1 MLGFL
6 QQIMDGFKVAI
17 SLIQSLFSGLADIIL
32 VLPSFVTYTQGLFA
46 WLPSPFST
54 FCLLGISL
62 TLLFVIIGRI

>member
-17 SLIQSLFSGLADIIL
+17 SLVQSLFSGLVDILTI
-32 VLPSFVTYTQGLFA
+32 VPSFVTYTQSMFT

-62 TLLFVIIGRI
+62 TLLLVILGRV